1 MIQLEYI
8 NVKVKYLR
16 DINQLEYKTVTLKYL
31 EDINQS
37 VYLLS

>member
-1 MIQLEYI
+1 MIQLEYV

-16 DINQLEYKTVTLKYL
+16 DINQLECITVKLKYL

-37 VYLLS
+37 MYFLS

>member
-1 MIQLEYI
+1 MIQLEYV

-16 DINQLEYKTVTLKYL
+16 DINQLEYITVKLKYL

-37 VYLLS
+37 MCLLS